1 MEFTLE
7 NGRKIN
13 LPKKTDTILE
23 QETNGRVK
31 VECIAKNGK
40 ASYDY
45 YYDYNLLVKEKG
57 KNAVVKAWNYLER
70 TFAVNAVNVPVKE
83 GSKVKAQFKADRNT
97 FTSKEQKDAYDSKV
111 AASLAAI
118 MLEMQEPERT
128 S

>member
-1 MEFTLE
+1 MEHS
-7 NGRKIN
+7 N
-13 LPKKTDTILE
+13 TITHALL
-23 QETNGRVK
+23 
-31 VECIAKNGK
+31 IL
-40 ASYDY
+40 
-45 YYDYNLLVKEKG
+45 LLVAPAMLQADAIGMTDGSTYVTADE
-57 KNAVVKAWNYLER
+57 VVEDVFEAAGEI
-70 TFAVNAVNVPVKE
+70 AGEVVKE